1 MKKLS
6 TILTAGVLAM
16 LSVSAFACPKGTQL
30 QGGTGPNHKGG
41 KCVASHGKAT
51 AKKEVA
57 KAKQDVKKDMTEQK
71 HDAMM
76 KSMHAQHESHQMKQD
91 AVKTTNTAKAATKP

>member
-41 KCVASHGKAT
+41 KCVAAHGKAT
-51 AKKEVA
+51 AKKEAV
-57 KAKQDVKKDMTEQK
+57 KTKQDVKKDMTEQK
-71 HDAMM
+71 HEAMM
-76 KSMHAQHESHQMKQD
+76 KSMHAQHDATQMKHD
-91 AVKTTNTAKAATKP
+91 AMKPATKP

>member
-41 KCVASHGKAT
+41 KCVAVHGKT
-51 AKKEVA
+51 AAQKVKKEA
-57 KAKQDVKKDMTEQK
+57 TKTKQDVKKDMTEQK
-71 HDAMM
+71 HEAMT
-76 KSMHAQHESHQMKQD
+76 KSMHAQHDANQMKHD
-91 AVKTTNTAKAATKP
+91 AMKPATKP

>member
-41 KCVASHGKAT
+41 KCVAAHGKAT
-51 AKKEVA
+51 AKKEVV

-71 HDAMM
+71 HEAMT
-76 KSMHAQHESHQMKQD
+76 KSMHAQHDANQMKHD
-91 AVKTTNTAKAATKP
+91 AMKPATKP

>member
-41 KCVASHGKAT
+41 KCVAVHGKAT
-51 AKKEVA
+51 AQKQRKRQLKLNRKLKRLNHA
-57 KAKQDVKKDMTEQK
+57 KA
-71 HDAMM
+71 
-76 KSMHAQHESHQMKQD
+76 
-91 AVKTTNTAKAATKP
+91 

>member
-6 TILTAGVLAM
+6 IILTAGVLAM

-41 KCVASHGKAT
+41 KCVAAHGKAT

-71 HDAMM
+71 HEAMT
-76 KSMHAQHESHQMKQD
+76 KSMHAQHDANQMKHD
-91 AVKTTNTAKAATKP
+91 AMKPAIKP

>member
-41 KCVASHGKAT
+41 KCVAADGKAT

-71 HDAMM
+71 HEAMT
-76 KSMHAQHESHQMKQD
+76 KSMHAQHDANQMKHD
-91 AVKTTNTAKAATKP
+91 AMKPATKP

>member
-41 KCVASHGKAT
+41 KCVAAHGKAT

-71 HDAMM
+71 HEAVT
-76 KSMHAQHESHQMKQD
+76 KSMHAQHDANQMKHD
-91 AVKTTNTAKAATKP
+91 AMKPATKP

>member
-41 KCVASHGKAT
+41 KCVAAHGKAT
-51 AKKEVA
+51 AKKEAV
-57 KAKQDVKKDMTEQK
+57 KAKQVVKKDMTEQK

-76 KSMHAQHESHQMKQD
+76 KSMHTQHDATQMKHD
-91 AVKTTNTAKAATKP
+91 AMKPATKP

>member
-6 TILTAGVLAM
+6 KILTAGVLAM

-30 QGGTGPNHKGG
+30 QGGTEPNHKGG
-41 KCVASHGKAT
+41 KCVAAHGKAT
-51 AKKEVA
+51 AKKEVV

-71 HDAMM
+71 HEAMM
-76 KSMHAQHESHQMKQD
+76 KSMHAQHDTNQMKHD
-91 AVKTTNTAKAATKP
+91 AMKPATKP